1 VIVTS
6 ANQLIRAKIADA
18 IFDAAADAVVA
29 CDRAGIITFWNA
41 GAARIFGH
49 SADEALG
56 QSLDL
61 IIPERLRARHW
72 DGFHAMMES
81 GASRYSV
88 GRMLSV
94 PGQRKDGAMLSV
106 EFTIVAV
113 KDDAGQITDLV
124 SVMRDAT
131 ERFEELK
138 RLRKLAAR

>member
-1 VIVTS
+1 MTT
-6 ANQLIRAKIADA
+6 ANQPIRAKVADA
-18 IFDAAADAVVA
+18 ILDAAADAIVA

-49 SADEALG
+49 SADEARG

-72 DGFHAMMES
+72 SGFHAMMES
-81 GASRYSV
+81 GESRYSV
-88 GRMLSV
+88 GHMLSV
-94 PGQRKDGAMLSV
+94 PGQRKDGSALSV

-113 KDDAGQITDLV
+113 KGDQGQITDLV
-124 SVMRDAT
+124 AVMRDAT
-131 ERFEELK
+131 ERFEEIK

>member
-1 VIVTS
+1 MTT
-6 ANQLIRAKIADA
+6 ANQRIRAKVADA
-18 IFDAAADAVVA
+18 ILDAAADAVVA

-72 DGFHAMMES
+72 SGFHAMISS
-81 GASRYSV
+81 GESRYPV
-88 GRMLSV
+88 GHLLSV
-94 PGQRKDGAMLSV
+94 PGQRKDGATLSV
-106 EFTIVAV
+106 EFTIVAA
-113 KDDAGQITDLV
+113 KEDDGRISGLV
-124 SVMRDAT
+124 AVMRDAT

>member
-1 VIVTS
+1 VTT
-6 ANQLIRAKIADA
+6 ANQRIRAKVADA
-18 IFDAAADAVVA
+18 ILDAAADAVVA

-49 SADEALG
+49 SADEAVG

-81 GASRYSV
+81 GTSRYSV
-88 GRMLSV
+88 GHTLSV
-94 PGQRKDGAMLSV
+94 PGQRKDGSALSV

-113 KDDAGQITDLV
+113 KDDEGQISGLV
-124 SVMRDAT
+124 AVMRDAT

-138 RLRKLAAR
+138 RLRKLATR